1 MATSDEFKKVAEGV
15 RNLAKTPSDAE
26 FAEMYSLFKQATV
39 GDVNISRPGITDLRG
54 QAKFDAW
61 NGKKGM
67 SKEDAA
73 QKYISLGNEAM
84 KKYGV
89 K

>member
-1 MATSDEFKKVAEGV
+1 MADSEEFKKVADGV
-15 RNLAKTPSDAE
+15 RNLAKTPTDAE
-26 FAEMYSLFKQATV
+26 FVQLYSLYKQATG
-39 GDVNISRPGITDLRG
+39 GDCNISRPGITDPRG
-54 QAKFDAW
+54 QAKYDAW

-67 SKEDAA
+67 SKDAA
-73 QKYISLGNEAM
+73 AAKYIEEGHAAM